1 MKSRLLS
8 NWRTSLLGAFLLLI
22 SLLLVFNKIITWS
35 EFMAFLPTIF
45 GLLYVKDTIFQ
56 VNPNSDS
63 KTISLL
69 LLLLLSSCSPQHRLT
84 RLIALHPELKVP
96 DTIVIRDSLIVPQV
110 RVDTMLDIKTILDTV
125 IIQKDRLQIKLSRI
139 HDTLFVSGK
148 CKGDTVYI
156 TRKIPVEKI
165 KIVKADKIDN
175 LISKLPWI
183 VIGLICLI
191 LLFVFNRYFPKR

>member
-1 MKSRLLS
+1 MKSFVNLI
-8 NWRTSLLGAFLLLI
+8 LLLI
-22 SLLLVFNKIITWS
+22 LCLT
-35 EFMAFLPTIF
+35 T
-45 GLLYVKDTIFQ
+45 G
-56 VNPNSDS
+56 
-63 KTISLL
+63 
-69 LLLLLSSCSPQHRLT
+69 CSPTYRLN
-84 RLIALHPELKVP
+84 RLLALHPELKIP
-96 DTIVIRDSLIVPQV
+96 DTLIIRDSLIVPQV
-110 RVDTMLDIKTILDTV
+110 RVDTMFDIKTILDTV

-139 HDTLFVSGK
+139 HDTLFVTGK

-191 LLFVFNRYFPKR
+191 LLFIFMRLFPQR

>member
-1 MKSRLLS
+1 M
-8 NWRTSLLGAFLLLI
+8 
-22 SLLLVFNKIITWS
+22 
-35 EFMAFLPTIF
+35 
-45 GLLYVKDTIFQ
+45 
-56 VNPNSDS
+56 
-63 KTISLL
+63 
-69 LLLLLSSCSPQHRLT
+69 
-84 RLIALHPELKVP
+84 HPELKIP
-96 DTIVIRDSLIVPQV
+96 DTLIIRDSLIVPQV
-110 RVDTMLDIKTILDTV
+110 RVDTMFDIKTILDTV

-139 HDTLFVSGK
+139 HDTLFVTGK

-191 LLFVFNRYFPKR
+191 LLFIFMRLFPQR

>member
-1 MKSRLLS
+1 
-8 NWRTSLLGAFLLLI
+8 
-22 SLLLVFNKIITWS
+22 
-35 EFMAFLPTIF
+35 MAFLPTIF